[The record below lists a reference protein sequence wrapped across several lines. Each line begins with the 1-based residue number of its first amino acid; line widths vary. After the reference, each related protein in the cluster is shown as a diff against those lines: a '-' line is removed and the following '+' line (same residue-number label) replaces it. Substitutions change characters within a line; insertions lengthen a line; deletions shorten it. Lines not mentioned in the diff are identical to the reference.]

1 MTKYYTADRETG
13 TFIDEFSTIEEA
25 RAAIA
30 EYEIS
35 DKADGVYEENFYD
48 VVDEDH
54 CSIR

>member
-13 TFIDEFSTIEEA
+13 TFIDEFNTIEEA
-25 RAAIA
+25 RAAIV

-35 DKADGVYEENFYD
+35 DKADGVYEEDFYD

-54 CSIR
+54 CSVR